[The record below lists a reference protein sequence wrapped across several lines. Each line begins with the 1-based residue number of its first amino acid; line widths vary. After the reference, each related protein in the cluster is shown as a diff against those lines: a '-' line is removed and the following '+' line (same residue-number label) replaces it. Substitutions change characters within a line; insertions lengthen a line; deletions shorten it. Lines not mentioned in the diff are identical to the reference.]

1 MNLPNKLSLFR
12 IILVPILV
20 LVYIFPYAHLQIDV
34 PVWHFDAVSLSMVN
48 IVCLAI
54 FIIASFTDFLD
65 GYIARKNNLITSF
78 GKFIDPIADK
88 LLVNTSFILLAFNSE
103 VPLVAVLVMI
113 WRDTIVDAIRMMA
126 SNKGK
131 VMAAGMLGK
140 LKTVT
145 QMIAIICAFLN
156 NIPFAFFNVPVTTML
171 VWAACVISVLSGIS
185 YFMQAKDI
193 LMESM

>member
-1 MNLPNKLSLFR
+1 MNLPNKLSMFR
-12 IILVPILV
+12 IILVPVLV
-20 LVYIFPYAHLQIDV
+20 LVYIFPYAQFQVDI
-34 PVWHFDAVSLSMVN
+34 PVWHFGSVSLSLVN
-48 IVCLAI
+48 VVCLII
-54 FIIASFTDFLD
+54 FAVASITDFLD

-103 VPLVAVLVMI
+103 VPLVAVIIMI

-126 SNKGK
+126 GSKGK

-140 LKTVT
+140 AKTVT
-145 QMIAIICAFLN
+145 QMFAIIFAFLN
-156 NIPFAFFNVPVTTML
+156 NIPFAFMNVPFTTFL
-171 VWAACVISVLSGIS
+171 VWLACVISVLSGIS
-185 YFMQAKDI
+185 YFMQAKDV

>member
-12 IILVPILV
+12 IVLVPVLV
-20 LVYIFPYAHLQIDV
+20 LVYIFPYAQLQMDI
-34 PVWHFDAVSLSMVN
+34 PVFHIGNENLSLVN
-48 IVCLAI
+48 IICLFI
-54 FIIASFTDFLD
+54 FAIASITDFLD
-65 GYIARKNNLITSF
+65 GHIARKYNLITSF

-88 LLVNTSFILLAFNSE
+88 LLVNTSFILLAFHSQ
-103 VPLVAVLVMI
+103 VPLVAVLIMI

-156 NIPFAFFNVPVTTML
+156 NIPFSLIGIPFTTML

-185 YFMQAKDI
+185 YFMQAKDV

>member
-1 MNLPNKLSLFR
+1 MNLPNKLTVFR
-12 IILVPILV
+12 MLLVPIIIIVWLLGIPNVTLNV
-20 LVYIFPYAHLQIDV
+20 LSSQID
-34 PVWHFDAVSLSMVN
+34 LSK
-48 IVCLAI
+48 LLSAI
-54 FIIASFTDFLD
+54 LFLIASLTDMLD
-65 GYIARKNNLITSF
+65 GQIARKNNLITSF

-185 YFMQAKDI
+185 YFRQAKNI